1 VAAAAEAEPPG
12 VGEIFGDGGLRM
24 IDVNEALKNLV
35 ERLHEAAGENL
46 ESILLYGSAARGDFH
61 EVHSDINVLCTLRS
75 LRVEDLARV
84 AGTVKWW
91 TSVQKQP
98 APLFFTAE
106 ELCRAADVFAIE
118 LLDMQQS
125 HRVLYGPDVVSGI
138 SVPMNLHRI
147 QVEHELRTLLL
158 KLRQHF
164 LLHAENQQELYAVLA
179 KSASSARTLLRHTL
193 IAFGE
198 QRPATT
204 GDLLARLAARTGT
217 DAAELEAVLSLRE
230 SKGPGHDV
238 VALYE
243 KYLAALE
250 KVIAALD
257 QHLPKH
263 QWQRANKGA
272 S

>member
-1 VAAAAEAEPPG
+1 
-12 VGEIFGDGGLRM
+12 M
-24 IDVNEALKNLV
+24 TDVNEALKNLV
-35 ERLHEAAGENL
+35 ERLHGAAGENL

-61 EVHSDINVLCTLRS
+61 EVHSDLNVLCTLRS
-75 LRVEDLARV
+75 LGVEDLARA

-106 ELCRAADVFAIE
+106 ELRRAADVFAIE

-125 HRVLYGPDVVSGI
+125 HRVLYGSDVVSGI
-138 SVPMNLHRI
+138 SVPLNLHRI

-164 LLHAENQQELYAVLA
+164 LLHADSRQELHAVLA
-179 KSASSARTLLRHTL
+179 KSASSARALLRHAL

-198 QRPATT
+198 QPPATT

-217 DAAELEAVLSLRE
+217 NTAGLEAVLSLRE
-230 SKGPGHDV
+230 SKTPNDDV
-238 VALYE
+238 AALYG
-243 KYLAALE
+243 KYLAVLE

-263 QWQRANKGA
+263 QWQRANKSA